1 MGLLDRFLGK
11 KRRPVDRRYDDRYPE
26 QDHDDK
32 YDYDGPEETD
42 AASLLVDHH
51 LEFIPGKA
59 YAKDISSMEYIV
71 EIENGTD
78 FPMGNIRVEFPRSTK
93 LLKFGK
99 PEQDMK
105 MLDPDEKM
113 TIRVPAIP
121 KYAGGKDDFE
131 FEILFFDFKY
141 KVEERV
147 VLKSEPIKVVVPK
160 FTTDKMDEDGYRF
173 LTGELFRWTS
183 ETDTIKRS
191 PKELYHALKE
201 RFISMGFSEANELY
215 SESGFRGISQL
226 SATDRKGRKWAAQIQ
241 VIGGENEAKL
251 LLYTYGER
259 PHYAYNLAVK
269 EFLKIEDKE
278 KIITSIIL

>member
-1 MGLLDRFLGK
+1 MGLLDRFLGW
-11 KRRPVDRRYDDRYPE
+11 KRRPVDQRYDNRYPE
-26 QDHDDK
+26 QDQDYGHE
-32 YDYDGPEETD
+32 YDGPEETD
-42 AASLLVDHH
+42 GTSLLVDHH
-51 LEFIPGKA
+51 LEFIPGGDHV
-59 YAKDISSMEYIV
+59 KDISSMEYIV

-99 PEQDMK
+99 PSLDVK

-113 TIRVPAIP
+113 KIRIP
-121 KYAGGKDDFE
+121 VTPRYAGGKEDFE
-131 FEILFFDFKY
+131 FEIMFFDFKY

-147 VLKSEPIKVVVPK
+147 VLKSEPIKIVVPK
-160 FTTDKMDEDGYRF
+160 FMNDKMDEDSYRF
-173 LTGELFRWTS
+173 LTGELFRWTT
-183 ETDTIKRS
+183 ETGILKRS
-191 PKELYHALKE
+191 PKELYATLKD

-226 SATDRKGRKWAAQIQ
+226 SATDKKGRKWAAQIQ
-241 VIGGENEAKL
+241 VIGGEDEAKL

-278 KIITSIIL
+278 KIISSLIE